1 MPNYNRSYSS
11 SEFEPLIT
19 KYEELC
25 QIRNAVVLLTG
36 EEEFTRIMAAL
47 DLRAQR
53 ERKFKCPAHYFLG
66 MTPSKRQA
74 VEESWNEMIQNLTKT
89 ATTSS
94 VEHLV
99 EEMKKLEKIE
109 DARNYIAER
118 KNLSLGPKEEK
129 TFKRKF

>member
-1 MPNYNRSYSS
+1 
-11 SEFEPLIT
+11 
-19 KYEELC
+19 
-25 QIRNAVVLLTG
+25 
-36 EEEFTRIMAAL
+36 
-47 DLRAQR
+47 
-53 ERKFKCPAHYFLG
+53 
-66 MTPSKRQA
+66 
-74 VEESWNEMIQNLTKT
+74 VEESWNEIIQSLTKT

-129 TFKRKF
+129 TFKRKFQ